1 MRRKL
6 VHLQFPHLLTLQ
18 AKSHFLRAHTRRF
31 STKSIKGVLMVFFLV
46 LLLQST
52 NGLFAQRPPEN
63 STPRIN
69 WSLNATV
76 NNVKFYHA
84 IVDCNGKK
92 MVFLKFDNKNS
103 YPVDVTWKEVF
114 ATQLE
119 EKADGYAGKK
129 QLTLQKGVT
138 MPVNC
143 ADNLNKKNIISSS
156 EVSPTYV
163 VEIRKFDYKEI
174 SVSKAK

>member
-1 MRRKL
+1 MRSKL
-6 VHLQFPHLLTLQ
+6 MHLPSLHLLTHL
-18 AKSHFLRAHTRRF
+18 AKGNFSRATCCLC
-31 STKSIKGVLMVFFLV
+31 IKRIKIILTTFFLV

-52 NGLFAQRPPEN
+52 TSLFAQRTSVDDQMPGI
-63 STPRIN
+63 S
-69 WSLNATV
+69 WSLDATV
-76 NNVKFYHA
+76 KNVKFYHS

-92 MVFLKFDNKNS
+92 VVFLKFDNKNS
-103 YPVDVTWKEVF
+103 YPVDISWKEVF
-114 ATQLE
+114 TTQLE
-119 EKADGYAGKK
+119 EKADGFAGKK

-163 VEIRKFDYKEI
+163 VEIKKFDYKDI
-174 SVSKAK
+174 IVSKAK